1 MTTRFNNET
10 WDENKNYRLKNSTP
24 CFYGSTQEMSP
35 KIIHNSIVFM
45 IEMNNSKNQIEGIGL
60 IRNNPLLDKYYK
72 IYETGNFNRYVY
84 KSNYHIDRETLI
96 RYNEK
101 LVRALDHVLFKEK
114 THQKRGDGHTTV
126 SDKLLKHKMCDGI
139 DVKKEIRFVFIDMFG
154 KKSTEETTLKN
165 QCENIQ
171 LKKQH

>member
-10 WDENKNYRLKNSTP
+10 WEENQKYRMKTSTP
-24 CFYGSTQEMSP
+24 CMYGSTQEMSP

-72 IYETGNFNRYVY
+72 IYETGNFNRYIY
-84 KSNYHIDRETLI
+84 KSNYHIDRETLM

-101 LVRALDHVLFKEK
+101 IVKALDYVLFKEK
-114 THQKRGDGHTTV
+114 THQKRGDGHTKV
-126 SDKLLKHKMCDGI
+126 SEKLLKHKMCDGI
-139 DVKKEIRFVFIDMFG
+139 DIKKEIKCIFIDIFG
-154 KKSTEETTLKN
+154 NKSTEENKKIN
-165 QCENIQ
+165 NI
-171 LKKQH
+171 